1 MFKTLEKKKTKPFKS
16 KPVTTEVTCSACGYV
31 RKDSDTNPVWQCPSC
46 EVAYVKAE
54 EAHKEYSKAEL
65 KQRNTEYQSEKKRKS
80 KLSAITTGLKGIW
93 FGIAAFI
100 SGAGSACSN
109 AASNPL
115 LQAAGAVLV
124 IGSVAYILLKTLG
137 S

>member
-1 MFKTLEKKKTKPFKS
+1 MFEKLEKKKAKPFES
-16 KPVTTEVTCSACGYV
+16 KPVTSEVTCGACGYV
-31 RKDSDTNPVWQCPSC
+31 RKDSDTNPAWQCPSC

-54 EAHKEYSKAEL
+54 EAHKEYSQAEL
-65 KQRNTEYQSEKKRKS
+65 KQLNTEYQSEKKRKS

-93 FGIAAFI
+93 FGIAAFL
-100 SGAGSACSN
+100 SGAGSACSG

-124 IGSVAYILLKTLG
+124 IGSVTYILLKIFG

>member
-1 MFKTLEKKKTKPFKS
+1 MFKTLEKKKAKPFKS
-16 KPVTTEVTCSACGYV
+16 KPVTSEVTCSACGYV
-31 RKDSDTNPVWQCPSC
+31 RKESDTSPAWQCPSC
-46 EVAYVKAE
+46 KA
-54 EAHKEYSKAEL
+54 ASIKADKVLKEYSQVEL
-65 KQRNTEYQSEKKRKS
+65 KQWDVESKS
-80 KLSAITTGLKGIW
+80 KKVSKSKISAIINGLQGIW
-93 FGIAAFI
+93 FGVAAFI